1 MKARTLSLLFV
12 LVLFVLSCNLP
23 TSVPI
28 QNDENEAP
36 SPVPSLENT
45 PLPPE
50 PTATPIPS
58 ETPLPTNTPLPTATF
73 TPSVPVAWPKDL
85 NVNCRFGYGTEWLA
99 VGALVE
105 GQPAEI
111 KGKNATASW
120 WYVALPN
127 SPSTPCWVAASVTN
141 TSGNLAA
148 LPVTNQSIASVIG
161 VSIKKPDTISVPGC
175 MGPIQPLELN
185 GSIEM
190 NGPGTA
196 SWHFDT
202 QQSGVITDHAT
213 DFDSFGSKTVAD
225 SFVPSLTA
233 GSYWVKL
240 VVIGPNDK
248 TAETNYKIECP

>member
-1 MKARTLSLLFV
+1 MKIRNLSILLVFV
-12 LVLFVLSCNLP
+12 LAISSCNLP
-23 TSVPI
+23 SNKPA

-36 SPVPSLENT
+36 PPAPTLENT

-50 PTATPIPS
+50 PTATLIPS
-58 ETPLPTNTPLPTATF
+58 ETPLPTDTPLPTATF
-73 TPSVPVAWPKDL
+73 TPTVPVAWPKDL

-111 KGKNATASW
+111 KGKNPTASW

-127 SPSTPCWVAASVTN
+127 TPSTPCWVAASVTN

-148 LPVTNQSIASVIG
+148 LPVINQSIASVTG
-161 VSIKKPDTISVPGC
+161 VSIEKPDTISVAGC
-175 MGPIQPLELN
+175 LGPIQPLDLK

-213 DFDSFGSKTVAD
+213 DFDTVGSKSVSD
-225 SFVPSLTA
+225 SFVPPLTA
-233 GSYWVKL
+233 GSYWLKL

-248 TAETNYKIECP
+248 QAESSYKIECP